1 MRKVQKHNFIML
13 LLPLVMWGCISEVTF
28 GDVFEASEVALNCI
42 LDTRKDTVFVQL
54 SYSKPI
60 QSIELFDPI
69 KDAQIQ
75 LFEGKT
81 KMGAFVWLENK
92 AVYALPLSVSPGK
105 MYKIEAITGNNKV
118 WAETTVPKAIN
129 ATIENES
136 SGLYNYYSFRILLND
151 NTEEVNY
158 YWISA
163 TGFEGIEGNRSKNIA
178 CALYSNFEY
187 ADDFNQT
194 IYQNGNY
201 KFEYEYY
208 IRFTD
213 NEISKDLTEVIFYP
227 QCIDNP
233 KEVFLISADYNLDK
247 YMKSSLLL
255 QSMDLYAE
263 DMPIIY
269 APFPMYSN
277 INGGTGIF
285 GSYNSVSDKFERK

>member
-1 MRKVQKHNFIML
+1 MHRGRKHIFFIL
-13 LLPLVMWGCISEVTF
+13 LFPFIFGKCIS
-28 GDVFEASEVALNCI
+28 DVSINDGFKDKEIVLNCI
-42 LDTRKDTVFVQL
+42 LDTKKDTVFVYL

-60 QSIELFDPI
+60 QSTDLFEPL

-75 LFEGKT
+75 LLEGKT
-81 KMGAFVWLENK
+81 KIGDFIWSDSSI
-92 AVYALPLSVSPGK
+92 YILPFSVLPGK
-105 MYKIEAITGNNKV
+105 LYRIEATAGNNKV
-118 WAETTVPKAIN
+118 WAETTVPKAID
-129 ATIENES
+129 AAIEKEI
-136 SGLYNYYSFRILLND
+136 SGLYNNNSFLIVLND
-151 NTEEVNY
+151 NTEEADY

-178 CALYSNFEY
+178 CVLYSNFEY
-187 ADDFNQT
+187 ADDFNRT

-201 KFEYEYY
+201 RFEYEYY
-208 IRFTD
+208 IRFAD
-213 NEISKDLTEVIFYP
+213 SVLPGKRTEVIFYP

-233 KEVFLISADYNLDK
+233 IEVYLFSTDYHLDK

-269 APFPMYSN
+269 SPFPMYSN

-285 GSYNSVSDKFERK
+285 GSYNSVSEKFTGK

>member
-1 MRKVQKHNFIML
+1 MCNIQKHIFIML
-13 LLPLVMWGCISEVTF
+13 LFPLIMWGCISEVTIDDDF
-28 GDVFEASEVALNCI
+28 KENEVVLNCI
-42 LDTRKDTVFVQL
+42 LDAQNDTVVVQL

-60 QSIELFDPI
+60 QSTDLFEPI

-75 LFEGKT
+75 LFERKT
-81 KMGAFVWLENK
+81 KIGEFVWSDSST
-92 AVYALPLSVSPGK
+92 YILPFSVLPGK
-105 MYKIEAITGNNKV
+105 IYRIEATAGNIKV
-118 WAETTVPKAIN
+118 WAETTVPNAIN
-129 ATIENES
+129 ATIEKDT
-136 SGLYNYYSFRILLND
+136 SGLYNYYSFGILLND
-151 NTEEVNY
+151 SPEEVNY

-163 TGFEGIEGNRSKNIA
+163 TGFEGIEGNKSKNIA

-194 IYQNGNY
+194 IYQDGSY

-208 IRFTD
+208 IRFADSVLPGGKT
-213 NEISKDLTEVIFYP
+213 EIVFYP
-227 QCIDNP
+227 QCISNP
-233 KEVFLISADYNLDK
+233 IEVFLLSTDYHLDK

-255 QSMDLYAE
+255 QIMDLYAE

-285 GSYNSVSDKFERK
+285 GSYNSVSEKFDEK